1 MFSDHNILEKRLV
14 TGKKSDRA
22 DRENPPIPSLLFS
35 RLILAAMLAFGGLGL
50 GPPADFVPDLP
61 ARFAPSAYAAD
72 MYVYGGGGG
81 GSGVGGASSGT
92 NGAASSG
99 ANGGNGGGACK
110 KRRLSAYRPQK
121 NVCGKKE

>member
-1 MFSDHNILEKRLV
+1 
-14 TGKKSDRA
+14 
-22 DRENPPIPSLLFS
+22 
-35 RLILAAMLAFGGLGL
+35 MLAFGGLGL

-99 ANGGNGGGACK
+99 ANGGNGGEATRTSTATSAGTVWIRGGMGGNGGGACK
-110 KRRLSAYRPQK
+110 KGGFPPIGR
-121 NVCGKKE
+121 GKTFVEKKSDP